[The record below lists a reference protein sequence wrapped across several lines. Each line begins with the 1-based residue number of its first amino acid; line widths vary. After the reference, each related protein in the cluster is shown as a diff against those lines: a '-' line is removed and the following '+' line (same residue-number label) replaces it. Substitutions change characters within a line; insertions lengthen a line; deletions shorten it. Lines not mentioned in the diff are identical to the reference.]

1 MVAQIVGALIVLALA
16 GHFVWWVVTEEN
28 FAQVFAIICA
38 IGFGVAYFIALP
50 DVFVVRMPAG
60 FAVFALLSFATL
72 PLSWL
77 AESKIALVVLLAAQ
91 LAFSFNAGRV
101 LSSHL
106 QMRVLS
112 RYPAGQEPAWLRQ
125 KGDLVA
131 DFGRW
136 TLLAFLSLMV
146 FLIAPLL
153 VLLVVSLMIDLS
165 AQEVKW
171 TVALWGLAGITWF
184 GFNTGA
190 ARWRRIPACAWIY
203 LLVTAAILA
212 VDRLAGPFAE
222 GTGVQVAYTAMPGAL
237 IAAFVEVFVFGGGRL
252 KDEGKS
258 EG

>member
-1 MVAQIVGALIVLALA
+1 MVAQVVVALILLALV
-16 GHFVWWVVTEEN
+16 GRFVWWVVTEEN
-28 FAQVFAIICA
+28 FDQVAAILWA

-60 FAVFALLSFATL
+60 FAVFVLLSAATL

-77 AESKIALVVLLAAQ
+77 GESKVGLLVLLAAQ
-91 LAFSFNAGRV
+91 LAFSFNAGRA
-101 LSSHL
+101 LSSQL
-106 QMRVLS
+106 QTRVLS
-112 RYPAGQEPAWLRQ
+112 RYPAGQEPAWLRRE
-125 KGDLVA
+125 GDLVA

-136 TLLAFLSLMV
+136 TLLAFISLMV

-190 ARWRRIPACAWIY
+190 ARWGRVPACAWIY
-203 LLVTAAILA
+203 LLVTAGILA
-212 VDRLAGPFAE
+212 ADRLAGPFAE
-222 GTGVQVAYTAMPGAL
+222 GTGVQVAYTAVPGAL
-237 IAAFVEVFVFGGGRL
+237 IAAFVEVFVFGSGRL
-252 KDEGKS
+252 TNSTESDD
-258 EG
+258 